1 MNIDERVATLET
13 KVDNIEKD
21 IDYIKT
27 ESDKN
32 KDKIQSLV
40 LSLEKLVDRVD
51 NLVNSI
57 NEDRKERKERDN
69 EIEARLKSYEDS
81 SFWNKLKGLLSKSVG
96 GALVTALSGGA
107 LFVIYK
113 IYNLIFG

>member
-1 MNIDERVATLET
+1 MNMDERVATLENE
-13 KVDNIEKD
+13 VVNIKEDVK
-21 IDYIKT
+21 IIKN
-27 ESDKN
+27 EAKEDRRQ
-32 KDKIQSLV
+32 IQSLV
-40 LSLEKLVDRVD
+40 VSVEKLVTE
-51 NLVNSI
+51 SI
-57 NEDRKERKERDN
+57 NKDREERKKRD
-69 EIEARLKSYEDS
+69 EEVEARFKAYEEN